1 MVLRRRLYGKGCV
14 KCMPDIAKMGAV
26 GERDAVLAFKAMGM
40 EVIPANTAEDAA
52 AAVKKLVKHGAAV
65 IFVTEQAAAMIAE
78 TIERYQTE
86 PFPAIIPIPGSRGSI
101 GIGMQRLKE
110 NVEKALGA
118 DILFQKEG

>member
-1 MVLRRRLYGKGCV
+1 
-14 KCMPDIAKMGAV
+14 MPEMARMGAV

-40 EVIPANTAEDAA
+40 EVIPAATAEEAA
-52 AAVKKLVKHGAAV
+52 SAVKKLAKQGIAV
-65 IFVTEQAAAMIAE
+65 IFVTEQAVSMMEE
-78 TIERYQTE
+78 TIERYQSE
-86 PFPAIIPIPGSRGSI
+86 PYPVIIPIPGSSGSA